1 MKTISI
7 NEFESLLARNDW
19 QREQDYEVVE
29 CLNRRVEKWNE
40 KNESPELSDIP
51 HVWGW
56 ASKISSLEGV
66 KITYNEG
73 FSYDECDSDSLS
85 TGTEGLDDVWSV
97 EGVTVVDDDGDELS
111 AHTMASYL
119 NSDFSGID
127 YSVLEIDQ
135 VTDIDVDEDA
145 DMKTFTVK
153 IDKAP
158 SIRFTGKLTASAAS
172 SDNKAMGSS
181 YSGHAGRWTELELY
195 ESKGGKFVCHQVAR
209 TLWQGER
216 DRFSGKVCETL
227 EEVKD
232 FFGHCWLASELYAKA
247 GIALEENISDCC

>member
-56 ASKISSLEGV
+56 ASKTSSLDGV
-66 KITYNEG
+66 KITYTEG
-73 FSYDECDSDSLS
+73 FSYDECDSDSLAVGS
-85 TGTEGLDDVWSV
+85 EGLDDVWSV
-97 EGVTVVDDDGDELS
+97 EGVTVVDDDGDTLS
-111 AHTMASYL
+111 ARELTDYL
-119 NSDFSGID
+119 SSDFSGID

-158 SIRFTGKLTASAAS
+158 SIRFAGKLTASAAS